1 MNGTGTPRI
10 LPRLLIGATVFAGL
24 IGLWAPG
31 RAFAQAASRRY
42 MVQFRERGPHVP
54 IVRDAGG
61 DPVLELSDLGVVAAW
76 LTEADVARL
85 ARNPSVLAVEAD
97 PPRYP
102 MSQSVS
108 YGVAMVQADQ
118 VSDALAANRKICIID
133 SGYYAGHEDLPD
145 SGVTASADSGTG
157 DPLTDFC
164 GHGSHVAGIVAG
176 INNAVGVAGVLPGQ
190 NVNLHIVK
198 VFGDDCGW
206 AYSSDLMR
214 ALQECRVNGANVV
227 TMSLGGDEKSVLE
240 ESAFNGAWN
249 SGLISVA
256 AAGNDGGTA
265 YTYPGAYPSVI
276 SVAAIDSSKTVASF
290 SQRNDQIDLA
300 APGVGILSTVPFKEQ
315 STVAVGGTTAEG
327 TWIENAART
336 STSGV
341 SGSLVSGGLC
351 SAVDASWAGKVV
363 LCDRGDIT
371 FELKVQNVETAG
383 GVAAVIANNVAGNFN
398 GTLGAGNS
406 STIPAIGISQADGQA
421 LTARLG
427 SSASVVSFSER
438 PASGYD
444 SWSGT
449 SMSTPYVAAVAALVW
464 SRNIT
469 WTNSQVRA
477 ALEASAE
484 DLGDPGRDDSYGWGL
499 VQAKAAVDLL
509 DAGGVGSTDT
519 TAPVISEVS
528 SARSGKDVAITWRTD
543 EPSNS
548 VVQLTGGLTLTV
560 TNGSLVTS
568 HRVTFHGPKKTLY
581 TYTVSS
587 TDAAGNT
594 SIFGPYTYQN

>member
-1 MNGTGTPRI
+1 MSVIRSYRRLTAAAI
-10 LPRLLIGATVFAGL
+10 LGAGL
-24 IGLWAPG
+24 LVPAALG
-31 RAFAQAASRRY
+31 AQEGEGSFRRY
-42 MVQFRERGPHVP
+42 MVQFRGRGPHAVV
-54 IVRDAGG
+54 VRDAGG
-61 DPVLELSDLGVVAAW
+61 DPVREVSDLGVVAAW
-76 LTEADVARL
+76 LTDADVDRL
-85 ARNPSVLAVEAD
+85 ARNPNVLAVEAD

-102 MSQSVS
+102 MAQSVS

-145 SGVTASADSGTG
+145 SGVTASVDSATG

-164 GHGSHVAGIVAG
+164 GHGSHVAGIIAG

-206 AYSSDLMR
+206 AYSSDLLH

-227 TMSLGGDEKSVLE
+227 SMSLGGDEKSVLE

-249 SGLISVA
+249 SGLIVVA

-265 YTYPGAYPSVI
+265 YTYPGSYASVI
-276 SVAAIDSSKTVASF
+276 SVAAVDSSKSIASF

-300 APGVGILSTVPFKEQ
+300 APGVGILSTVPFKET
-315 STVAVGGTTAEG
+315 STVAAGGTAAEG

-336 STSGV
+336 SASGV
-341 SGSLVSGGLC
+341 SGPLVTGGLC
-351 SAVDASWAGKVV
+351 DSADTSWQGKVV
-363 LCDRGDIT
+363 LCDRGTIT
-371 FELKVQNVETAG
+371 FELKVENVETAG

-406 STIPAIGISQADGQA
+406 STIPAIGVSQTDGQA
-421 LTARLG
+421 LAARLG
-427 SSASVVSFSER
+427 SSASVVSFSEK
-438 PASGYD
+438 PANGYD

-464 SRNIT
+464 SRNTT

-499 VQAKAAVDLL
+499 VRAKAAVDLL

-519 TAPVISEVS
+519 AAPVVS
-528 SARSGKDVAITWRTD
+528 DVSAARSGKSIAITWTTD

-548 VVQLTGGLTLTV
+548 VVQLTGGLSMTLTDG
-560 TNGSLVTS
+560 NLVTS
-568 HRVTFHGPKKTLY
+568 HRLTFHGLKRRVY
-581 TYTVSS
+581 TFAVSS

-594 SIFGPYTYQN
+594 STSGPYTYQN

>member
-1 MNGTGTPRI
+1 MSRVLTR
-10 LPRLLIGATVFAGL
+10 RLIGSAALAGS
-24 IGLWAPG
+24 IGLCAAEP
-31 RAFAQAASRRY
+31 AFAQAASRRY
-42 MVQFRERGPHVP
+42 MVQFRGHGPHAAV
-54 IVRDAGG
+54 VRDAGG
-61 DPVLELSDLGVVAAW
+61 APVHELPDLGVVAAW
-76 LTEADVARL
+76 LTEVDVDRL
-85 ARNPSVLAVEAD
+85 ARNPNVLAVEAD

-145 SGVTASADSGTG
+145 SGVTASVNSATG

-206 AYSSDLMR
+206 AYSSDLLH
-214 ALQECRVNGANVV
+214 ALQECRLNGANVV
-227 TMSLGGDEKSVLE
+227 SMSLGGNETSALE
-240 ESAFNGAWN
+240 EGAFNSAWN

-256 AAGNDGGTA
+256 AAGNDGGLA
-265 YTYPGAYPSVI
+265 YTYPGSYPSVI
-276 SVAAIDSSKTVASF
+276 SVAAIDSSKTIASF
-290 SQRNDQIDLA
+290 SQRNGEIDLA
-300 APGVGILSTVPFKEQ
+300 APGVGILSTVPFKET
-315 STVAVGGTTAEG
+315 SIVEVAGTTAEG

-336 STSGV
+336 SASGV
-341 SGSLVSGGLC
+341 SGPLVAGGLC
-351 SAVDASWAGKVV
+351 DTVDTSWAGKVV

-371 FELKVQNVETAG
+371 FELKVLNVETAG

-421 LTARLG
+421 LAARAG
-427 SSASVVSFSER
+427 SSASVVSFSEK
-438 PASGYD
+438 PANGYD

-464 SRNIT
+464 SRNTT
-469 WTNSQVRA
+469 WTNAQVRA

-499 VQAKAAVDLL
+499 VRAKAAVDLL
-509 DAGGVGSTDT
+509 EAGGVGGPDT
-519 TAPVISEVS
+519 ASPVVSDVS
-528 SARSGKDVAITWRTD
+528 SGRSGKDVAITWRTD

-548 VVQLTGGLTLTV
+548 VVHLTGGLTLTL

-594 SIFGPYTYQN
+594 STSGPYNYQN

>member
-1 MNGTGTPRI
+1 MSVIRSNRRLGAAAI
-10 LPRLLIGATVFAGL
+10 LGAGL
-24 IGLWAPG
+24 LVPAALGAQEGEGPG
-31 RAFAQAASRRY
+31 RY
-42 MVQFRERGPHVP
+42 MVQFRGRGPHAAV
-54 IVRDAGG
+54 VRDAGG
-61 DPVLELSDLGVVAAW
+61 APVRELSDLGVVAAW
-76 LTEADVARL
+76 LTEADVDRL
-85 ARNPSVLAVEAD
+85 ARNPNVLAVEAD

-118 VSDALAANRKICIID
+118 VSDALAANRKICVID

-145 SGVTASADSGTG
+145 SGVTASVNSATG

-164 GHGSHVAGIVAG
+164 GHGSHVAGIIAG
-176 INNAVGVAGVLPGQ
+176 INNAVGVAGVLPNQ

-206 AYSSDLMR
+206 AYSSDLLH
-214 ALQECRVNGANVV
+214 ALQECRLNGANVV

-240 ESAFNGAWN
+240 ESAFNAAWN

-256 AAGNDGGTA
+256 AAGNEGDTA
-265 YTYPGAYPSVI
+265 YTYPGSYASVI
-276 SVAAIDSSKTVASF
+276 SVAAVDSSKAIASF
-290 SQRNDQIDLA
+290 SQKNDQIDLA
-300 APGVGILSTVPFKEQ
+300 APGVGILSTVPFKET
-315 STVAVGGTTAEG
+315 STVAASGATAEG

-336 STSGV
+336 GASGV
-341 SGSLVSGGLC
+341 SGPLVSGGLC
-351 SAVDASWAGKVV
+351 ATADPSWEGKVV
-363 LCDRGDIT
+363 LCDRGTIT
-371 FELKVQNVETAG
+371 FELKVQNAETAG
-383 GVAAVIANNVAGNFN
+383 AVAAVIANNVAGNFN

-406 STIPAIGISQADGQA
+406 SSIPAIGISQADGQA
-421 LTARLG
+421 LAARLG
-427 SSASVVSFSER
+427 SSASVVSFSEK
-438 PASGYD
+438 PANGYD

-464 SRNIT
+464 SRNTT

-499 VQAKAAVDLL
+499 VRARAAVDLL

-519 TAPVISEVS
+519 SAPVVSDVS
-528 SARSGKDVAITWRTD
+528 SSRSGKNVAISWRTD

-548 VVQLTGGLTLTV
+548 VVQLTGGLPLTLTD
-560 TNGSLVTS
+560 GDLVTS
-568 HRVTFHGPKKTLY
+568 HRVTFHGPKRTSY

-587 TDAAGNT
+587 TDASGNT
-594 SIFGPYTYQN
+594 STFGPYTYQN